1 MDEWLKTRNL
11 PLHFISVAGLVYKGD
26 EVLLIKSKRRGWEIP
41 GGVVEQGE
49 DIISGLKREIFN
61 NYSAYRRGIYYF
73 RQSICRDITY
83 VC

>member
-41 GGVVEQGE
+41 GGGKWHCCRAGKVCWS
-49 DIISGLKREIFN
+49 ISEIE
-61 NYSAYRRGIYYF
+61 Y
-73 RQSICRDITY
+73 
-83 VC
+83 

>member
-41 GGVVEQGE
+41 GR
-49 DIISGLKREIFN
+49 SGRTGRGYNEWLKKRNI
-61 NYSAYRRGIYYF
+61 
-73 RQSICRDITY
+73 
-83 VC
+83 

>member
-41 GGVVEQGE
+41 GGVVAVSYTHLTLPTTE
-49 DIISGLKREIFN
+49 L
-61 NYSAYRRGIYYF
+61 
-73 RQSICRDITY
+73 
-83 VC
+83 V

>member
-49 DIISGLKREIFN
+49 DIILSLIH
-61 NYSAYRRGIYYF
+61 I
-73 RQSICRDITY
+73 
-83 VC
+83 

>member
-41 GGVVEQGE
+41 GGVLEQGE
-49 DIISGLKREIFN
+49 DIMSGLKEKYLRKDALLPSRKSLLVYIREL
-61 NYSAYRRGIYYF
+61 
-73 RQSICRDITY
+73 
-83 VC
+83 

>member
-41 GGVVEQGE
+41 GGVVEQGGKWHCCRAGKVCWY
-49 DIISGLKREIFN
+49 ISEIE
-61 NYSAYRRGIYYF
+61 Y
-73 RQSICRDITY
+73 
-83 VC
+83 